1 MLVTEILRFIIVVDF
16 CPNICIAYQIV
27 LTIPI
32 GSRLEGVNRRNLK
45 IINLK
50 HNYKPGLAL
59 ELNFESEREGKNK
72 STKK

>member
-1 MLVTEILRFIIVVDF
+1 MKYRAL
-16 CPNICIAYQIV
+16 
-27 LTIPI
+27 IPI
-32 GSRLEGVNRRNLK
+32 ESRLEGVNRQNLK
-45 IINLK
+45 IINVK